1 MTVSEKA
8 LWKSWAEQL
17 RQEMM
22 TGLAGEVTK
31 SVDAI
36 ISETSSGKAESTLR
50 SARFWRACQAGKS
63 PNDFLAT
70 AGFEVEFEQD
80 DKRNVHEVTLRLN
93 ETWMTILQGVL
104 DRK

>member
-22 TGLAGEVTK
+22 TGLAPEVTM

-36 ISETSSGKAESTLR
+36 ISGTSTSKAESTLR

-80 DKRNVHEVTLRLN
+80 DQRNVHEVTLRLN